1 MSTTYTTDPTSMRD
15 TRLHSTG
22 HARFSGLDIAGF
34 LVAAIMLLAPLAMAA
49 RSTWM
54 LPVGF

>member
-22 HARFSGLDIAGF
+22 HARFSGMDITGF
-34 LVAAIMLLAPLAMAA
+34 LVATIMLLAPLAMAA
-49 RSTWM
+49 RSSWM
-54 LPVGF
+54 LPAGF

>member
-22 HARFSGLDIAGF
+22 HARFSGMDITGF
-34 LVAAIMLLAPLAMAA
+34 LVATIMLLAPLAMAA
-49 RSTWM
+49 RSS
-54 LPVGF
+54 